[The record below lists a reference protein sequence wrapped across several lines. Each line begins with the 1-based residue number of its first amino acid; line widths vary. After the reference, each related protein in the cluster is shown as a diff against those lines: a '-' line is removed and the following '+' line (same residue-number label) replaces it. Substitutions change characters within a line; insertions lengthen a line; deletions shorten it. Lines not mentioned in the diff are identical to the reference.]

1 MNVSVYLC
9 LITAKARW
17 ECLCACLRH
26 VRPNCFRR
34 RHVRMN
40 NLKALTPFFLRL
52 LPPSSTPGWR
62 RRRASTTWSKPTWG
76 TRSCW
81 RMLCRTSR
89 LKGSPTTQKALSL
102 LLGSSLR
109 WDKKVFSFGER
120 KKCLFFFYSEGKRGS
135 EQVLNECCLWWLHV
149 STSSS
154 SSSSRALSFTAICW
168 SKVLPRLNCP
178 DCYRWMT
185 ALKWKASS
193 SSWVIVQQRLTWY
206 MWWTLNFVKICGR
219 IRYE

>member
-120 KKCLFFFYSEGKRGS
+120 KNVSFFFSILRVKEAQSKFWMNVAFDGS
-135 EQVLNECCLWWLHV
+135 MFPLAAAAAAAELCLSLPSAGQRYYLVSTVQTVTDEWLHWNEKHHPPAGLLC
-149 STSSS
+149 SN
-154 SSSSRALSFTAICW
+154 A
-168 SKVLPRLNCP
+168 
-178 DCYRWMT
+178 
-185 ALKWKASS
+185 
-193 SSWVIVQQRLTWY
+193 
-206 MWWTLNFVKICGR
+206 
-219 IRYE
+219 